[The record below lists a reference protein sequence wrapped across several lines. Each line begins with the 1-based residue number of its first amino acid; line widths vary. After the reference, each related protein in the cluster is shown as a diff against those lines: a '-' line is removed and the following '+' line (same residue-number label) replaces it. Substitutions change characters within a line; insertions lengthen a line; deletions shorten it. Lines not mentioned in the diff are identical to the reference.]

1 MNNKSRSDCVTL
13 RFTRGSE
20 RMKKEEEDAKKRKKT
35 EKVVCLSNRTR
46 LEENNMRSLEEKRV
60 RSENVGIESIFE
72 DEDDDNV
79 TSMEILKDEDTFRLK
94 RFSKQMS
101 QII

>member
-35 EKVVCLSNRTR
+35 EKVVCLSN
-46 LEENNMRSLEEKRV
+46 
-60 RSENVGIESIFE
+60 
-72 DEDDDNV
+72 
-79 TSMEILKDEDTFRLK
+79 
-94 RFSKQMS
+94 
-101 QII
+101 